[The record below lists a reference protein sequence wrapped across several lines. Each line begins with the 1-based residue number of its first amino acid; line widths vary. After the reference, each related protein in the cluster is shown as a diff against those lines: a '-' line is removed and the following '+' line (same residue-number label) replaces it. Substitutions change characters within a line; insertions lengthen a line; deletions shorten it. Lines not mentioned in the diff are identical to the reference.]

1 LQEIQHLAWYDE
13 YKHFVNGEQ
22 QMETSFWVDLW
33 REGRSGFHQAIV
45 QESLER
51 FWPALPVGSSVL
63 VPLCG
68 KSLDMLWLEQQGLEV
83 TGVELA
89 EQAAEEFCAEN
100 ELAFSVANDDD
111 RKVYRLLE
119 KNIRIIID
127 DFFGF
132 AETYDNN
139 KFDSLYDRAALV
151 ALPEEIR
158 EDYVAA
164 CRKLLC
170 DRPAGM
176 LITLEYPQDLMQGP
190 PFSVPV
196 KELQRLWPGRLSCLD
211 CTEVLESLPKA
222 KEAGISELK
231 EYSWLLR

>member
-1 LQEIQHLAWYDE
+1 
-13 YKHFVNGEQ
+13 
-22 QMETSFWVDLW
+22 MEASFWIELW
-33 REGRSGFHQAIV
+33 REGRSGFHKAIV
-45 QESLER
+45 QSTLER
-51 FWPALPVGSSVL
+51 FWPSLPTGSSVL

-100 ELAFSVANDDD
+100 DLAFTVAEEEG
-111 RKVYRLLE
+111 RMVYRLLE
-119 KNIRIIID
+119 KNVRIVID
-127 DFFGF
+127 DFFSF
-132 AETYDNN
+132 AETYEDRR
-139 KFDSLYDRAALV
+139 FGSLYDRAALV

-164 CRKLLC
+164 CCKLLC
-170 DRPAGM
+170 KKPAGM

-196 KELQRLWPGRLSCLD
+196 AELQKLWPGRLSCLD
-211 CTEVLESLPKA
+211 CADVLDSLPKA
-222 KEAGISELK
+222 KEAGIQQLK